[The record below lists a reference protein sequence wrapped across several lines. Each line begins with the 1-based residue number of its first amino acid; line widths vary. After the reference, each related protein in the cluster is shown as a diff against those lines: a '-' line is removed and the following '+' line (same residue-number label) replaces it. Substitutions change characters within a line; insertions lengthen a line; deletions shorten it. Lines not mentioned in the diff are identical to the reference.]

1 MLKSILIGAVVLT
14 LQTVSSKKCIF
25 VRFDDDFNSQ
35 NNYVECRNVSSMNDL
50 SSDIR
55 SDWTRLKI
63 INDIDGVFT
72 TAG

>member
-1 MLKSILIGAVVLT
+1 MLKSILISAVVLT
-14 LQTVSSKKCIF
+14 LQTVSSKTCVY
-25 VRFDDDFNSQ
+25 VRFGDDFTSQ

-55 SDWTRLKI
+55 SDWNRLKI
-63 INDIDGVFT
+63 INEIDGVFT